1 MRYTYFTHVPKNM
14 LKTGA
19 GVKPEARFLRLRKIE
34 PLTKG
39 RETGGKAMLKVLIV
53 EDERPIADLVEMNLT
68 ASGYACTT
76 VYDGIAAAD
85 LLEKNAYDLVLLDV
99 MLPGLSGYDLME
111 QIRPLHIPVIF
122 ITAQGSTADRVRGL
136 RAGADD
142 YLVKPFEIVE
152 LIARVESVLRRA
164 GKGDEHFSVGDV
176 EVDVRSMQVTKGGVP
191 VQLTRKEYDLLL
203 LFVRNPNIAL
213 FRDTIYERVWESDFL
228 GDSRTVDLHV
238 QRLRKKL
245 GWQDRLSAVYKV
257 GYRLEVSK

>member
-1 MRYTYFTHVPKNM
+1 
-14 LKTGA
+14 
-19 GVKPEARFLRLRKIE
+19 
-34 PLTKG
+34 
-39 RETGGKAMLKVLIV
+39 MLKVLIV
-53 EDERPIADLVEMNLT
+53 EDERPIADLVELNLT
-68 ASGYACTT
+68 ASGYTCTCA
-76 VYDGIAAAD
+76 YDGIAAAD
-85 LLEKNAYDLVLLDV
+85 LLEKNTYDLVLLDV

-111 QIRPLHIPVIF
+111 QIRPMGIPVIF
-122 ITAQGSTADRVRGL
+122 LTAQGTTADRVRGL

-142 YLVKPFEIVE
+142 YLAKPFEVVE

-164 GKGDEHFSVGDV
+164 GKGDEHFTVGDV
-176 EVDVRSMQVTKGGVP
+176 DIDVRSMQVTKAGTP
-191 VQLTRKEYDLLL
+191 IQLTRKEYELLL

-257 GYRLEVSK
+257 GYRLEAAK